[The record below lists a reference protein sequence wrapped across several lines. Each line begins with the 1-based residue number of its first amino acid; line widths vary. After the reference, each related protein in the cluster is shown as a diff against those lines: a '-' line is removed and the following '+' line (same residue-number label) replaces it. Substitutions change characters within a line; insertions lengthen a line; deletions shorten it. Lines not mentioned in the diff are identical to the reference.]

1 MRITQYQSNFSTGEI
16 DPLLRARTD
25 LQQYQNALEE
35 ATNVVVQPQG
45 GISRRDGL
53 EFVFNFGS
61 TFTAFKLIPFEFS
74 VNDSYLLVFVVGRIY
89 VFKNNVRQYVG
100 TTGYITASD
109 ITAAMLDELE
119 YTQAVDT
126 LILCHEDLQTKRL
139 VRNSDTSWTLENL
152 PLTNLP
158 QYAYAFDEHSPNF
171 TITPSA
177 TTGNITITASAVTTD
192 TGQAQ
197 AGSSNTITLKAATS
211 YTSDDDPN
219 GMFIKITSGTGSG
232 QTRHVEDYV
241 ASTKVLTVYPA
252 WDTAP
257 DATSNYEVKAFKEA
271 AVNEYAQVNST
282 FGRARYIEY
291 VSDTVMKA
299 VVEVPFFDT
308 SAVVAGDWNSEHGY
322 EDVWSSTRGW
332 PRSATF
338 HEGRLYFGGSKS
350 RPNTVWGSR
359 VIDYFNF
366 DAGTALDDEAVET
379 TINTNQLNAI
389 VNIVSGADLRIF
401 STGGEFIIVQSDD
414 TPITPSNFLVRPQT
428 RLGSKAGVP
437 IEDLNGATIFV
448 QRQGKSIN
456 AFQFGNDTRSYQVQ
470 NISLLSSHLLNDPV
484 DIAVRRSSSTDEA
497 DRLFVVNNGDGSMAV
512 YSILTGQNVIA
523 PSKFTTDGE
532 FIAVAVELTQVYSI
546 VKRTVAPYLDIESIA
561 ISTYDGISLDVS
573 AQDAFPHGIF
583 FKPDGTRLYTTG
595 TSNDDIYEYS
605 LSTAWDITTASY
617 VQTLT
622 SDYNPRDL
630 FFKPDGTELYIVRSV
645 PSFAY
650 NLVEQ
655 HTLSTAW
662 DISTSSSTQT
672 FSIAAQD
679 ASAWGV
685 FFKPDGTKMF
695 VIGIQNDAIYEY
707 ALSTAWDISTA
718 SYTQNFSLTG
728 QGYDNPV
735 DLFFNADGTKMFI
748 LGAFNSASSTDSV
761 YQYSLSTAWDVST
774 ISYDGI
780 SFSVEAEDS
789 SAQGLYFKDDNSK
802 MYIAGG
808 ITGRIYQYS
817 TKNIVYYLEAFN
829 PDLTLDSAKTGGAIT
844 TVQLPHLRGKTVN
857 IIRDGISESAK
868 TVSLDANQIIFEVEN
883 DSVPGTGFPSVLNLR
898 ATFTGTDSSGASLV
912 EIVNFNDTN
921 TTSWSTTGSFNSVSS
936 IAISNTSGTPQAVS
950 GFTINIGISGDNDA
964 IFENTSGIFIGPT
977 IDLNGVA
984 VQDGVAAFGSITL
997 DTAATSTHQVG
1008 LNYTVQ
1014 AKTMPTEPTLSSG
1027 SIHGMKKRVVQ
1038 VDALVDK
1045 TKDLKIN
1052 GKTIAFDTESGSSV
1066 IAEYTGLKTAHGLLG
1081 YANTGQITLTQ
1092 TDPLPMTVLG
1102 LEYKLSTG
1110 S

>member
-152 PLTNLP
+152 PLTNPP
-158 QYAYAFDEHSPNF
+158 QYAYALDEHSPNF

-177 TTGNITITASAVTTD
+177 TTGNITITASSVTTD
-192 TGQAQ
+192 NGVAQ
-197 AGSSNTITLKAATS
+197 AGGANTITLKSASS

-219 GMFIKITSGTGSG
+219 GMWITLTTGTGSG
-232 QTRHVEDYV
+232 QERYISDYV
-241 ASTKVLTVYPA
+241 GSTKVATVYPA
-252 WDTAP
+252 WTTQP
-257 DATSNYEVKAFKEA
+257 DSSTHYKVAAFA
-271 AVNEYAQVNST
+271 ASAANNFAQVENT
-282 FGRARYIEY
+282 FGRVKYISY
-291 VSDTVMKA
+291 VSDTVMNA

-308 SAVVAGDWNSEHGY
+308 SGVVAGNWIGEFGY

-338 HEGRLYFGGSKS
+338 HEGRLYLGGSKS

-366 DAGTALDDEAVET
+366 DSHTGLDDEAVET

-401 STGGEFIIVQSDD
+401 STGGEFIVVQSED

-448 QRQGKSIN
+448 QRQGKAIN

-470 NISLLSSHLLNDPV
+470 NIALLSSHLLNTPV

-497 DRLFVVNNGDGSMAV
+497 DRLFVVNSGDGSMAV

-532 FIAVAVELTQVYSI
+532 FIAVAVELSQVYAI
-546 VKRTVAPYLDIESIA
+546 VKRTI
-561 ISTYDGISLDVS
+561 
-573 AQDAFPHGIF
+573 
-583 FKPDGTRLYTTG
+583 
-595 TSNDDIYEYS
+595 N
-605 LSTAWDITTASY
+605 STA
-617 VQTLT
+617 
-622 SDYNPRDL
+622 
-630 FFKPDGTELYIVRSV
+630 
-645 PSFAY
+645 
-650 NLVEQ
+650 
-655 HTLSTAW
+655 
-662 DISTSSSTQT
+662 
-672 FSIAAQD
+672 
-679 ASAWGV
+679 
-685 FFKPDGTKMF
+685 
-695 VIGIQNDAIYEY
+695 
-707 ALSTAWDISTA
+707 
-718 SYTQNFSLTG
+718 
-728 QGYDNPV
+728 
-735 DLFFNADGTKMFI
+735 
-748 LGAFNSASSTDSV
+748 
-761 YQYSLSTAWDVST
+761 
-774 ISYDGI
+774 
-780 SFSVEAEDS
+780 
-789 SAQGLYFKDDNSK
+789 
-802 MYIAGG
+802 
-808 ITGRIYQYS
+808 
-817 TKNIVYYLEAFN
+817 VYYLEVFN
-829 PDLTLDSAKTGGAIT
+829 SDFTLDSGISGGAIT
-844 TVQLPHLRGKTVN
+844 TVQLPHLRGETVN

-898 ATFTGTDSSGASLV
+898 ATFTGTDAADAALV

-921 TTSWSTTGSFNSVSS
+921 TTSWTTTGSFKTVSS

-964 IFENTSGIFIGPT
+964 IFVNIPDTIGPT

-1027 SIHGMKKRVVQ
+1027 SIHGMKKRIVQ